1 MSKHLVGIGLLS
13 VVGLAA
19 VALLRERRS
28 LAAEARS
35 ETRWADHYHR
45 ENLALRAKVGRQEAR
60 WQATLDAVI
69 EDWGDE
75 CDGLIT
81 QIGDLKE
88 QIAAQAYV
96 IGALKTQA
104 KDAQQ
109 AGVTLQ
115 TVVAALYEQN
125 EGLLAKVKAH
135 GKPQEPPYQEYQ
147 RLTAENEKLRQL
159 LDWALRPEAHAA
171 LMAAYANAGKATE
184 GLDSNIPY

>member
-1 MSKHLVGIGLLS
+1 MSTGTAQEYCLNCGKMFNRDCGHVCQYPGQGR
-13 VVGLAA
+13 GAA
-19 VALLRERRS
+19 WRPVEFVTVKVNELER
-28 LAAEARS
+28 
-35 ETRWADHYHR
+35 
-45 ENLALRAKVGRQEAR
+45 LRAENGR
-60 WQATLDAVI
+60 WQKMVEATI
-69 EDWGDE
+69 RDWGDE
-75 CDGLIT
+75 CDGLVA

-88 QIAAQAYV
+88 QLAAQQYV